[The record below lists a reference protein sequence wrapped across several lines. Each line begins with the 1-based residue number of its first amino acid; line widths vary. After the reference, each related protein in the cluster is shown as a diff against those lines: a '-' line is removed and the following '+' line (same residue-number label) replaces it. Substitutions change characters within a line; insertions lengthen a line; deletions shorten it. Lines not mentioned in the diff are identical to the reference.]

1 MKLPIF
7 YTVSMYRRKV
17 TVKCVTLVLL
27 WIKLW
32 FHHESYGLKCSM
44 FIKDK
49 FKIGL
54 LEEGEQ
60 KRDSKKKKNQKKS
73 CLLKKKMNF
82 MWKKKK
88 LKIFQNKFVL
98 ACDALM
104 SFFYCGQFRRVCV
117 QQNVIGFSFKEKK
130 KSVKL

>member
-1 MKLPIF
+1 
-7 YTVSMYRRKV
+7 
-17 TVKCVTLVLL
+17 
-27 WIKLW
+27 
-32 FHHESYGLKCSM
+32 M

-60 KRDSKKKKNQKKS
+60 KRDSKKKKKTKKKVV
-73 CLLKKKMNF
+73 CLKKNEF
-82 MWKKKK
+82 HVKKKK

-130 KSVKL
+130 NQ

>member
-1 MKLPIF
+1 
-7 YTVSMYRRKV
+7 
-17 TVKCVTLVLL
+17 
-27 WIKLW
+27 
-32 FHHESYGLKCSM
+32 M

-82 MWKKKK
+82 M
-88 LKIFQNKFVL
+88 
-98 ACDALM
+98 
-104 SFFYCGQFRRVCV
+104 
-117 QQNVIGFSFKEKK
+117 
-130 KSVKL
+130 